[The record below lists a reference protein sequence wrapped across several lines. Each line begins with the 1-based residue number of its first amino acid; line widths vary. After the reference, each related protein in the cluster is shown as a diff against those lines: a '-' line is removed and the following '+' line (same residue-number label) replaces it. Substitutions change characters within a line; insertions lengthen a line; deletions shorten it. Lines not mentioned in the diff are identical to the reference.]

1 LIWVFDLGEK
11 MITSLGATLEPFVAR
26 LEPEK
31 IQKAQV
37 LIHKIDHKMTKLQEL
52 HDPNLLTAIEP
63 KKAVELLTIIAGLA
77 ELLLKLWEMFK
88 GAGFEQAS
96 KAIAGVHEVVS
107 KFTSNIDLGSVFNGI
122 TKVAKPAATSLKPLV
137 MAA

>member
-1 LIWVFDLGEK
+1 
-11 MITSLGATLEPFVAR
+11 M
-26 LEPEK
+26 
-31 IQKAQV
+31 
-37 LIHKIDHKMTKLQEL
+37 
-52 HDPNLLTAIEP
+52 
-63 KKAVELLTIIAGLA
+63 
-77 ELLLKLWEMFK
+77 LLKLWEIFK

-122 TKVAKPAATSLKPLV
+122 ANVAKPAAKSLNPLV

>member
-1 LIWVFDLGEK
+1 

-63 KKAVELLTIIAGLA
+63 QKAVKLLSIIAGLA

-88 GAGFEQAS
+88 GAGVEQAS